1 MSTKPEESAHAK
13 RLLLSLTA
21 NNAPDATAHLSP
33 GSALPKTRNT
43 LPCHYYW
50 RPSICDGD
58 WTNNAAD
65 PPFTMSVT
73 PGVRTDWERKFRMM
87 KESGDE
93 VPVVMDH
100 EEDYSP
106 ATLGYVLD
114 MRQNGPWLEEL
125 HQYLGDSARDTALRN
140 KLSVGVNPNFTDSR
154 RRFHGSTIVHS
165 ATTSRPVCPGQ
176 GEARLVASAV
186 RRGEPVEII
195 HMSQAIAPTREDT
208 AAVAGAPSNTTAA
221 VNDRSNPM
229 KTLPCSDETMA
240 ALHDHVPGL
249 KDAPEE
255 EKLSRVAQHLH
266 TMKSRNMM
274 MSQADRADSGADE
287 ASLKTLTDEQVHE
300 KAAAARAEWKAA
312 HAELPAAK
320 QNLSA
325 AQSNANEAV
334 LKLSQATGQQ
344 PPAIDP
350 RVMSSTGEAMDAH
363 MLAAI
368 DAGGIDQ
375 ATADKLNALLRQNG
389 KPGVQAMSQ
398 VGEDRTFGVEF
409 WKALRANK
417 PRPMGPQTG
426 LQGMSQANGNGRDD
440 DGKKVL
446 DRMVRVANTGNA

>member
-1 MSTKPEESAHAK
+1 MTPIREESPPAK

-21 NNAPDATAHLSP
+21 SNAPDATAHLAL

-43 LPCHYYW
+43 LPCSYFW
-50 RPSICDGD
+50 RSSICDGD

-73 PGVRTDWERKFRMM
+73 PDVRADWERKFRMM
-87 KESGDE
+87 REGGDE

-100 EEDYSP
+100 EEGYSP

-125 HQYLGDSARDTALRN
+125 HQYLGDGARDTALRN
-140 KLSVGVNPNFTDSR
+140 KLSVGVDPNYTDSR

-176 GEARLVASAV
+176 GEARLVASAASRENV
-186 RRGEPVEII
+186 QVI
-195 HMSQAIAPTREDT
+195 HMSQSIAPTREDT

-221 VNDRSNPM
+221 VNDRSNSM
-229 KTLPCSDETMA
+229 KSLPCSDETMA

-274 MSQADRADSGADE
+274 MSQAARADSGADE
-287 ASLKTLTDEQVHE
+287 ATLGTLTEEQIHE
-300 KAAAARAEWKAA
+300 KAVAARAEWKAA
-312 HAELPAAK
+312 HAELPTVK

-325 AQSNANEAV
+325 AQTKASDAV
-334 LKLSQATGQQ
+334 LRLSQAGPQV
-344 PPAIDP
+344 PALDP
-350 RVMSSTGEAMDAH
+350 RIMSSTGEAMEAH
-363 MLAAI
+363 RLAAV
-368 DAGGIDQ
+368 DAGSVDQ
-375 ATADKLNALLRQNG
+375 ATADKLDGLFRKDG
-389 KPGVQAMSQ
+389 KLGVQAMSQ

-409 WKALRANK
+409 WKALRGNK
-417 PRPMGPQTG
+417 PRLMGTQTG
-426 LQGMSQANGNGRDD
+426 NQNMSQANGNGHDD
-440 DGKKVL
+440 AQAKVRE
-446 DRMVRVANTGNA
+446 RMVHVANGENV